1 MSTPVVPPN
10 PAGRTNPG
18 MDQVVD
24 HRERCKLEEQERDWQ
39 RTQRLQELRS
49 EFKTIPARIRAWEKL
64 HGLRLPTNPDH
75 PALHAISAATGI
87 PVATLRDE
95 QQARREGRPTAPVEV
110 NDAPSAPSP
119 DSTAK

>member
-10 PAGRTNPG
+10 SLARSNPA
-18 MDQVVD
+18 MDPVVD

-49 EFKTIPARIRAWEKL
+49 EFKSIATRIRAWEKL
-64 HGLRLPTNPDH
+64 HALRLPTSPDH

-87 PVATLRDE
+87 PIEALQDE
-95 QQARREGRPTAPVEV
+95 QQARREGRPAAPVEV
-110 NDAPSAPSP
+110 NDPQSARSP
-119 DSTAK
+119 DSSAK